1 MLEMD
6 ISPEKPKKADL
17 LQMLDEMIK
26 SYDRLPQHALISPI
40 SHYDLLS
47 ALLLISE
54 ILRSED

>member
-1 MLEMD
+1 MLGMD
-6 ISPEKPKKADL
+6 ELPEKPKKTQL
-17 LQMLDEMIK
+17 LDMLDEMIK

-54 ILRSED
+54 ILKSDD